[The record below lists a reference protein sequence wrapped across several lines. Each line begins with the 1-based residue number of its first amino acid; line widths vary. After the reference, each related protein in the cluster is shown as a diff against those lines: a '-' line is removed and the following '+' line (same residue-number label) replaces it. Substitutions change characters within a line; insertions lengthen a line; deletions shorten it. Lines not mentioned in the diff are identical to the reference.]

1 MSARAAFALTRASW
15 RTAKSYRVSF
25 VLSFASLLVTIVPVY
40 FVANALQPFM
50 ASIIAE
56 EGREYFGFVLL
67 GTVVLT
73 LVSPALSAFA
83 SAVSGGLSSGFF
95 EALLVTPTALP
106 SLFAGQTGYAF
117 AWAMARVLLLMVA
130 GALLGVDVHWLRL
143 PEALL
148 ILVAVVAA
156 YAGVGLAA
164 AALVVSFR
172 TTAAIPQ
179 GVLIVSTL
187 LGGVYFPTSV
197 LPTAVAPIAEWLPLT
212 PALRALRKTMLLG
225 YPLSSVSGDLVQ
237 LFALTGACVV
247 VGVLA
252 LRWAF
257 GYARRAGS
265 LSQY

>member
-1 MSARAAFALTRASW
+1 MSIRAAMALTRASW

-25 VLSFASLLVTIVPVY
+25 VLSFASLLVTILPVY

-50 ASIIAE
+50 ASVIAE

-67 GTVVLT
+67 GTAVLT
-73 LVSPALSAFA
+73 LVSPALSSFA

-95 EALLVTPTALP
+95 EALLVTPTSLPAL
-106 SLFAGQTGYAF
+106 LAGQTGYAF
-117 AWAMARVLLLMVA
+117 AWASARVVLLMIA
-130 GALLGVDVHWLRL
+130 GVFLGVDVHWLRL

-148 ILVAVVAA
+148 VLVTVIAA
-156 YAGVGLAA
+156 YAGIGLVG

-172 TTAAIPQ
+172 TNAAIPQ
-179 GVLIVSTL
+179 GVLVVSTL

-197 LPTAVAPIAEWLPLT
+197 LPPAVAPMAEWLPLT
-212 PALRALRKTMLLG
+212 PGLRALRQTLLLG
-225 YPLSSVSGDLVQ
+225 YPLSSVAGDFARLI
-237 LFALTGACVV
+237 ALTSVCVV
-247 VGVLA
+247 VGTLA

-257 GYARRAGS
+257 AYARRAGS

>member
-1 MSARAAFALTRASW
+1 
-15 RTAKSYRVSF
+15 
-25 VLSFASLLVTIVPVY
+25 VY

-50 ASIIAE
+50 ASRIAE

-67 GTVVLT
+67 GTVMLT
-73 LVSPALSAFA
+73 LISPALSSFS

-95 EALLVTPTALP
+95 EALLVTPTSLP
-106 SLFAGQTGYAF
+106 ALFAGQTGYAF
-117 AWAMARVLLLMVA
+117 VWALARVVLLMIA
-130 GALLGVDVHWLRL
+130 GAFLGVDVHWLRL

-156 YAGVGLAA
+156 YAGVGMIA
-164 AALVVSFR
+164 AALVVSLR
-172 TTAAIPQ
+172 TNSSTPQ
-179 GVLIVSTL
+179 AVLVVSTL

-212 PALRALRKTMLLG
+212 PGLRAVRQTLLLG
-225 YPLSSVSGDLVQ
+225 YPLSSVAGDLVQ
-237 LFALTGACVV
+237 LLALTVASMA

-257 GYARRAGS
+257 AYARRAGS